1 MVDEDVVDHE
11 DEVIDNK
18 RVGDDVK
25 SWLKV
30 QEMVTVEREATT
42 TPCRL
47 PAST

>member
-1 MVDEDVVDHE
+1 MVDEDVVDNEE
-11 DEVIDNK
+11 DVIDYE

-30 QEMVTVEREATT
+30 QEVVTIEREATT